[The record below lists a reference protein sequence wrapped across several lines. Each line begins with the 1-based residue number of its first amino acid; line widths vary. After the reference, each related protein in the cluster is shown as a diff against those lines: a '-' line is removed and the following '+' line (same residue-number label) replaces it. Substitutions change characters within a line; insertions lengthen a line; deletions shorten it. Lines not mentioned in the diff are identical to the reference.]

1 MFYDP
6 YWTFLANRCLPDW
19 LAPNALTLMG
29 IIFPMLTLI
38 CLGYLDPSMTL
49 VLPGWVWFLSWF
61 GDSWYQTI
69 DAIDGKQARRIDNCS
84 PLGQLL
90 DHNLDQ
96 FSFTVMMI
104 HVCASLQ
111 IGGDIT
117 KMLLIT
123 PGVMSAHY
131 SIEYRTHFTNWHIT
145 TVGAIGATE
154 QLFFVQL
161 GTLYAAFSEK
171 SNGALQAPLPFEL
184 PGGIQMSI
192 ADTVVMF
199 AALTGFHYNLT
210 NIYSGMVEAKD
221 KMYALGCILPYA

>member
-6 YWTFLANRCLPDW
+6 YWTFLANHCLPDW

-29 IIFPMLTLI
+29 IIFPMMTLI

-49 VLPGWVWFLSWF
+49 VLPGWVWVLSWF

-84 PLGQLL
+84 ALGQLL

-154 QLFFVQL
+154 QLFFV
-161 GTLYAAFSEK
+161 
-171 SNGALQAPLPFEL
+171 
-184 PGGIQMSI
+184 
-192 ADTVVMF
+192 
-199 AALTGFHYNLT
+199 
-210 NIYSGMVEAKD
+210 
-221 KMYALGCILPYA
+221 

>member
-6 YWTFLANRCLPDW
+6 YWNFLANRCLPDW

-29 IIFPMLTLI
+29 TIFPFLTLVVI
-38 CLGYLDPSMTL
+38 GYLDPSMAL
-49 VLPGWVWFLSWF
+49 VLPGWVWLLSWF

-104 HVCASLQ
+104 HVCATLK

-117 KMLLIT
+117 KILLIT

-154 QLFFVQL
+154 QLFFV
-161 GTLYAAFSEK
+161 
-171 SNGALQAPLPFEL
+171 
-184 PGGIQMSI
+184 
-192 ADTVVMF
+192 
-199 AALTGFHYNLT
+199 
-210 NIYSGMVEAKD
+210 
-221 KMYALGCILPYA
+221 